1 MPPARKT
8 VAAAGAGRGPLLG
21 AHVSVAGGLATA
33 PERGRTIGA
42 DVIQIFSKQNTRWMG
57 KALEEDE
64 ARAFREAGART
75 GIPTAAIHCAY
86 LINLAS
92 AKEAVRTRSL
102 YALEDEASRAA
113 MLGVPYLVM
122 HPGSCG
128 EDQED
133 VGIARIAS
141 ALKEFGRFPEGL
153 SLLLENTAGQGSSIG
168 RTMEQIRRILDAA
181 GAPSDVAV
189 CLDSAHLFEAGYD
202 IASEAGWQVFL
213 DELGRSAI
221 LALVRMWHL
230 NDSKTGGGSR
240 VDRHFHIGEG
250 TIGLAAFGRIMA
262 HPAFRTL
269 PIVLET
275 PKDGADEFEMDI
287 RNLAALK
294 KVRRAAAREAFRQ
307 AEPREGGA

>member
-1 MPPARKT
+1 MPSARKT
-8 VAAAGAGRGPLLG
+8 VAAAEAGDRPLLG

-33 PERGRTIGA
+33 PERGKTIGA
-42 DVIQIFSKQNTRWMG
+42 DVLQIFSKHNTRWTG

-102 YALEDEASRAA
+102 YALEDEAARAA
-113 MLGVPYLVM
+113 TLGVPYLVM

-128 EDQED
+128 DDPEET
-133 VGIARIAS
+133 GIGRIAS
-141 ALKEFGRFPEGL
+141 ALKDFGRFPEGL

-181 GAPSDVAV
+181 GAPPDAAV

-202 IASEAGWQVFL
+202 IASEAGWQDFL
-213 DELGRSAI
+213 EELGRFE
-221 LALVRMWHL
+221 LLPLVRMWHL
-230 NDSKTGGGSR
+230 NDSKTAGGSR

-250 TIGLAAFGRIMA
+250 TIGLPAFGRIMS
-262 HPAFRTL
+262 HRAFRAL
-269 PIVLET
+269 PMVLET
-275 PKDGADEFEMDI
+275 PKDGADEFEMDK
-287 RNLAALK
+287 RNLAVLRK
-294 KVRRAAAREAFRQ
+294 LRDGAR
-307 AEPREGGA
+307 G